1 MRLRAK
7 TDVNQKAVVEQLRA
21 IGATVAI
28 TSQLGK
34 GFPDI
39 VVGYGGDNYLFE
51 IKDQK
56 KTPSERKLTKDE
68 QKFNDS
74 WEGQYAVIET
84 AAQALK
90 IMGVTGC

>member
-7 TDVNQKAVVEQLRA
+7 TDVNQKAVVKQLRA

-51 IKDQK
+51 IKDPK

-68 QKFNDS
+68 QTFNDS

-90 IMGVTGC
+90 IMGVVC

>member
-7 TDVNQKAVVEQLRA
+7 TDVNQKAVVKQLRA

-51 IKDQK
+51 IKDPK

-68 QKFNDS
+68 QTFNDS

-90 IMGVTGC
+90 IMGVAC

>member
-51 IKDQK
+51 
-56 KTPSERKLTKDE
+56 
-68 QKFNDS
+68 
-74 WEGQYAVIET
+74 
-84 AAQALK
+84 K
-90 IMGVTGC
+90 IGRAHV